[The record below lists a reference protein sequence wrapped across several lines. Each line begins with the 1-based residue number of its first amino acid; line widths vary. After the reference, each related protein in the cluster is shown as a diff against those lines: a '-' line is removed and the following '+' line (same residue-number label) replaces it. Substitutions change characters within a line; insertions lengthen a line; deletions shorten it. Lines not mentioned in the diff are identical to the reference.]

1 MYNPMQT
8 RLDQLNQQKAMIE
21 QQLQMLQQYQMP
33 PININNQIAPS
44 TAGYDFG
51 CKWVNDENEAKS
63 LPNNTIGFSKSE
75 PVFYMSGKKFK
86 FEEVRAEENTNNN
99 NDRLNALES
108 KINAIL
114 ERLDNAKVNTPTIAE
129 KPVETAKNS
138 RKGANNNE

>member
-44 TAGYDFG
+44 TAGFDFG

-75 PVFYMSGKKFK
+75 PVFYMGGKKFT
-86 FEEVRAEENTNNN
+86 FSEVTEEPTPSSNNN
-99 NDRLNALES
+99 EDKLNALES

-114 ERLDNAKVNTPTIAE
+114 ERLDNNAKVNAE